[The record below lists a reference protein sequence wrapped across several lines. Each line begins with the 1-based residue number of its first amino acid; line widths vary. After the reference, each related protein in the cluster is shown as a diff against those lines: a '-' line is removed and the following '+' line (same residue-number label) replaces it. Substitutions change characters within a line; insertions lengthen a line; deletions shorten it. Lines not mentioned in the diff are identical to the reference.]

1 MSEIQN
7 PNPKSLSLA
16 PEYLPPPFEQIITFA
31 DGSVIKGSGA
41 ETPDKNVWLW
51 IDKSVFSSLREAL
64 IYLDDPNKLS
74 TIRVDYSAISHV
86 EFTGY
91 TKIMDIKLDLDGKFY
106 VQLNQEAG

>member
-7 PNPKSLSLA
+7 PKSLNLP
-16 PEYLPPPFEQIITFA
+16 PELLPPPFEQIITFA

-41 ETPDKNVWLW
+41 ETPDKNLWLW

-91 TKIMDIKLDLDGKFY
+91 TKIMDIKLDLDGKFS